1 MNAASAAPQRNA
13 CAGRHG
19 DKNRTPTNHKIERIS
34 MILTDGESD
43 FMRGVSDRRM
53 GYLPNPFRFAPLHTH
68 DEVTEQD
75 AIEWVKG
82 YMAGYE
88 AQSKSMQASPDVSP

>member
-1 MNAASAAPQRNA
+1 
-13 CAGRHG
+13 
-19 DKNRTPTNHKIERIS
+19 
-34 MILTDGESD
+34 MILTEGESD

-53 GYLPNPFRFAPLHTH
+53 GYLPNPFRFAPLREH

-88 AQSKSMQASPDVSP
+88 AQAKSMQTSPGVSL

>member
-1 MNAASAAPQRNA
+1 
-13 CAGRHG
+13 
-19 DKNRTPTNHKIERIS
+19 

-43 FMRGVSDRRM
+43 FMRGLSDRRM

-75 AIEWVKG
+75 AIERVKG

-88 AQSKSMQASPDVSP
+88 AQSKSMQVSPGVSP